1 MKEKKKVKW
10 KIIISILGVVLII
23 VSIVLI
29 SKSFSS
35 YQMRSIDLHLQEST
49 KFYFESEI
57 STIEGSNYN
66 INNWDGTTTEEITID
81 IKNYHNK
88 VLKTDEDIK
97 YKIKA
102 NVTSGT
108 ELVEAKIYD
117 DKDKLILADE
127 ELILSKEE
135 FVKENYTLKI
145 KPKSSLAND
154 TKVEVQVVITSINPY
169 EKELKT
175 NITLTVNKSKNIIG
189 LINSKDGMYTTLNI
203 KTNDISKDVKIN
215 YDNTKLIID
224 NSGYIVNGL
233 KVTTNNNINTITI
246 PKNKL
251 EKSKYYEV
259 IFIKKAKSIILGQDI
274 VVE

>member
-10 KIIISILGVVLII
+10 QIIISILGVVLII

-154 TKVEVQVVITSINPY
+154 TKVEVQVVITSTNPY

-259 IFIKKAKSIILGQDI
+259 IFIKKAESIVLGQDI

>member
-259 IFIKKAKSIILGQDI
+259 IFIKKAESIILGQDI

>member
-154 TKVEVQVVITSINPY
+154 TKVEVQVVITSTNPY

>member
-259 IFIKKAKSIILGQDI
+259 IFIKKAESIVLGQDI

>member
-154 TKVEVQVVITSINPY
+154 TKVEVQVVITSTNPY

-259 IFIKKAKSIILGQDI
+259 IFIKKAESIVLGQDI